1 MKNVLSSSLLLGL
14 VLGVLFAP
22 PRPEAL
28 AGERVVCVLT
38 MPTDA
43 GSISTA
49 EELTVTG
56 CPSDRLQTDGGIF
69 SSDGGYT
76 LTNAAGQADT
86 DGGVAGCA
94 ECDWGA
100 VRSLAL
106 QCDNPVYY
114 SERWDGGVN
123 RWKQKGAVPATTSDM
138 LVDFDTNPD
147 PYRIDLR
154 GNGQHISVRSTTTN
168 ANTCRVGTV
177 QRNTP

>member
-1 MKNVLSSSLLLGL
+1 MKRYILVGFVVGAWLS
-14 VLGVLFAP
+14 AP
-22 PRPEAL
+22 KAE
-28 AGERVVCVLT
+28 AGERVVCSLT

-43 GSISTA
+43 GDISSA
-49 EELTVTG
+49 DELTVTG
-56 CPSDRLQTDGGIF
+56 CPSNRLQTDGGIF

-76 LTNAAGQADT
+76 LTNADGTADT

-94 ECDWGA
+94 ECDWGP

-123 RWKQKGAVPATTSDM
+123 RWGQKGAVPATSSDT
-138 LVDFDTNPD
+138 LVDFDVNPD

-154 GNGQHISVRSTTTN
+154 GGVQHISVRSVSTS
-168 ANTCRVGTV
+168 ANTCKLSTI
-177 QRNTP
+177 QRHTP